1 MDKENK
7 LIFYVSLTFF
17 LIGALY
23 GFIIKSIT
31 INKYDVNNDGI
42 VNAEDYVTLK
52 NYILSQK

>member
-1 MDKENK
+1 MNKEKK

-17 LIGALY
+17 LIGTLY

-42 VNAEDYVTLK
+42 VDSKDYVEIK
-52 NYILSQK
+52 KYIMNN

>member
-1 MDKENK
+1 MNKEK
-7 LIFYVSLTFF
+7 ELIFYVSLTFF

-42 VNAEDYVTLK
+42 VDSKDYVEIK
-52 NYILSQK
+52 KYIMNN